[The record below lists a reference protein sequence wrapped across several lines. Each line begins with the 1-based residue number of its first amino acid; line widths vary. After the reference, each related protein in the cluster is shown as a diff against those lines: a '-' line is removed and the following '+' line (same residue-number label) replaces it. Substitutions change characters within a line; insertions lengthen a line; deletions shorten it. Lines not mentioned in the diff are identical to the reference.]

1 MDRDIAS
8 ELVDVLKDIKTAV
21 ETIANGGET
30 PAEPTTNVSD
40 TRSVEETPVE
50 PEETP
55 VEPVTKKTSA
65 KGGTKV

>member
-30 PAEPTTNVSD
+30 PSTTTNVSD
-40 TRSVEETPVE
+40 TRSVEETLEE

>member
-1 MDRDIAS
+1 MDRDIAI

-30 PAEPTTNVSD
+30 PATTTNVSD
-40 TRSVEETPVE
+40 TRSVETLEE

>member
-30 PAEPTTNVSD
+30 PATTTNVSD
-40 TRSVEETPVE
+40 NRSVEETPVE
-50 PEETP
+50 PE
-55 VEPVTKKTSA
+55 EPVTKKTSA

>member
-40 TRSVEETPVE
+40 TRSVETLEE